1 MSTKVGSIH
10 YDLSLNSAPFDA
22 ASDKVSASLTN
33 LSTKLQSVGS
43 SLQGLGAQL
52 SASLTAPLTAAG
64 LVGIKTASD
73 LETARMGFITLLGSA
88 QKADHTL
95 NRIKEEAKRTPFEI
109 VGLTQATQML
119 SAITKDGDRALKFV
133 LNVGEGLAAMG
144 RGQAELDRIAV
155 NLQQIAA
162 VGRAAT
168 IDIKQFA
175 FAGIP
180 IYEMLQA
187 ETKLAGEALEEFIQ
201 EGGVTFDMLEKMF
214 ASATSEGGRF
224 FGAYKNQTGTLAQLM
239 SNLKDQFQI
248 SMSEIIVQSGL
259 FDIIKD
265 KVKSLTEQIEKFANV
280 FKDLSPE
287 QKKLVVN
294 ITLLL
299 AALGPLLIILGTLVS
314 SVGKLIPLFTFFATP
329 VGLIAVKIA
338 ALVGV
343 LVFLETRF
351 KIFSNALE
359 QVYNFVAPIFIPI
372 WEHLVSI
379 FQNELIPAFNQLMQ
393 TLEPIMPVLQFIA
406 MVIMGVLAG
415 AFMAIIVLISMFARG
430 LSVVMNALSGFINWI
445 ASTAQAFASFRQNII
460 GNVINFINGLPQ
472 TFYNAGKGLFEAF
485 KNGIASA
492 ANGVVEKVKSVLGK
506 IRSMLPF
513 SDAKVGP
520 LSNLTYSGTQLGETF
535 AKGIL
540 MSQNAIDKAMNTIIP
555 NPTMLVTAG
564 GMDMVAPQKQGDIN
578 IQIGQVNDRTD
589 MDYLINRIDMNQRMQ
604 IRGVA
609 PL

>member
-10 YDLSLNSAPFDA
+10 YDLSLNTDPFEA
-22 ASDKVSASLTN
+22 ASAKIQGNLKSLGSQ
-33 LSTKLQSVGS
+33 LESFGS
-43 SLQGLGAQL
+43 SMQGIGAQL
-52 SASLTAPLTAAG
+52 TASLTAPLAAAG
-64 LVGIKTASD
+64 FAGIKTASD
-73 LETARMGFITLLGSA
+73 LESARMGFITLLGSA
-88 QKADHTL
+88 QKADSTL
-95 NRIKEEAKRTPFEI
+95 QRIKDEAKRTPFEI
-109 VGLTQATQML
+109 VGLTQATQL
-119 SAITKDGDRALKFV
+119 LASVTKDGDRALNFI
-133 LNVGEGLAAMG
+133 LNIGEGLAAMG
-144 RGQAELDRIAV
+144 RGQAELDRISV

-162 VGRAAT
+162 VGKAQM

-180 IYEMLQA
+180 IFEMLA
-187 ETKLAGEALEEFIQ
+187 METGLAGDALDKFIS
-201 EGGVTFDMLEKMF
+201 EGGVSFAMLEKMF
-214 ASATSEGGRF
+214 ASATAEGGRF

-239 SNLKDQFQI
+239 SNLKDQFAI
-248 SMSEIIVQSGL
+248 SMSDIIVQSGL
-259 FDIIKD
+259 FDVIKN
-265 KVKSLTEQIEKFANV
+265 KVKALTDTLSNLGNMFKSLT
-280 FKDLSPE
+280 PE
-287 QKKLVVN
+287 QKQLVVN
-294 ITLLL
+294 LGLFLLV
-299 AALGPLLIILGTLVS
+299 LGPLLVILGTLVS
-314 SVGKLIPLFTFFATP
+314 TVGKLIPLFTFFASP
-329 VGLIAVKIA
+329 VGLIALKIA

-343 LVFLETRF
+343 LIFLETRF